1 MNNFSMNRTLIFPML
16 FSLVCLC
23 GCSISESSKPEA
35 NSYQFDRAEGDKTIY
50 ALAAD
55 NTSDSILVFLT
66 LPYSGGDPDTLN
78 ILKTR
83 RERQLFGRTNT
94 GDQLAI
100 LRDEEDT
107 TAAAMVIVVE
117 DFLGQWCYEVF
128 PTLRRHIPDSIMPA
142 RIRAMLDKSR
152 EYSMTMKTD
161 NVMYNM
167 GARLNKD
174 SLDDVLPVVYPK
186 PKRYTKWAIYNGKL
200 VLTETAADSTMKS
213 PIVSTDTAEF
223 VRLRRDTLILRFAD
237 GEHMYYKKVKSEK

>member
-1 MNNFSMNRTLIFPML
+1 MINFSMNRTLIFPLL
-16 FSLVCLC
+16 FSLVCLS
-23 GCSISESSKPEA
+23 GCSNSENNKPDA
-35 NSYQFDRAEGDKTIY
+35 NSYQFVRAEGDKTIY

-66 LPYSGGDPDTLN
+66 LPYNGDDPDTLN

-83 RERQLFGRTNT
+83 RDRQLFGRTNT

-107 TAAAMVIVVE
+107 TTAAMVIVVE
-117 DFLGQWCYEVF
+117 DFLGQWYYEVF
-128 PTLRRHIPDSIMPA
+128 PKLRRHIPDSIMPE

-152 EYSMTMKTD
+152 EYSMMMKTD

-174 SLDDVLPVVYPK
+174 SLDDMLPVVYPK
-186 PKRYTKWAIYNGKL
+186 PKRYTSWAIYNGRL
-200 VLTETAADSTMKS
+200 VLTETAADTTQKRT
-213 PIVSTDTAEF
+213 IVSTDTAEF
-223 VRLRRDTLILRFAD
+223 VRLRRDTLTLRFAD
-237 GEHMYYKKVKSEK
+237 GERTYYKKNEK